1 MKFSNLI
8 HTQASCPS
16 DNRSFELQCE
26 HKEWMAKSKP
36 IPIVFYNH
44 SLTLDSFT
52 ANKHLE
58 GLEKYYFLTLTKILC
73 KVAKINVKQS

>member
-1 MKFSNLI
+1 M
-8 HTQASCPS
+8 
-16 DNRSFELQCE
+16 DG
-26 HKEWMAKSKP
+26 KSKP

-52 ANKHLE
+52 VNKHLE